1 MKQNVLHILEENY
14 DFSNNL
20 GHLSFST
27 DFVEMA
33 FDVDEIREGSFRIV
47 NSSKTAMKGYV
58 LSNHARMKCASN
70 AFEGNEAEIF
80 YEFDSTGMEPGD
92 VVKGDFQIISNKG
105 EYRLAFEA
113 TMQPGYLY
121 SSLGHIKNLFH
132 FANLAKTNW
141 PEAVSLYYSNRF
153 IELLSGN
160 DASYRTLYRGLS
172 SQPGNEQC
180 LDEFLVAVKKK
191 ERIFY
196 RVKQTEFQLG
206 EVREEQYKEIEI
218 EKNSWGYIT
227 GSVST
232 NASFIRLEKTTFG
245 DDDFIGNICKI
256 PFCVDVEELH
266 FGRNHASV
274 FIETT
279 NAKMEVKVV
288 ADYTYL
294 PVEKNENY
302 IRKEKLVSLLRMY
315 LLFRMGKMAKEDW
328 IRESEA
334 VAAQI
339 RTDADTVTFAKLYRV
354 QLLLAAEQT
363 QDAAWML
370 EQIEEE
376 MLQEK
381 QYPEIYGYFLYL
393 TTHLNKDE
401 DYINKV
407 TQKVKK
413 LYSKERD
420 NAGLSWLMLYLRED
434 LFYHPE
440 KKWDFLEE
448 CYHHGIYS
456 PLLHV
461 EALQLLKETPVLLSK
476 LDEYEYV
483 LLRFA
488 KRYDAL
494 TPEIAERLQFLG
506 ERKKNYE
513 KRWYDIFAACYE
525 IAPSKELLQ
534 TICAYLMKA
543 SCVGPEYFPWYEK
556 AVYAELK
563 LTRLYEYFVQSVAL
577 DDMRELP
584 LLIMMYFSYQNN
596 LDYERMAYLHVNVLK
611 HKAKFPEIAASYAER
626 LPAFVAAQIAQGRI
640 SEHLAILYREVMQER
655 ALEVK
660 EANDYAKLLFMHEVH
675 VGEEYA
681 SVVIVNEN
689 FLAEKEATVSN
700 GKAYLPVYGKKYY
713 LFGLDQKRN
722 RTILEDVRTRAL
734 LFDQKLYDKMLPMVH
749 EDDCFLLHRCE
760 ADKIFV
766 SISAEN
772 EVAYARLLRSKETTF
787 TYKKEILVALV
798 KFYFDNDYI
807 RELDELLLEV
817 KPEILG
823 SIERGELIHIL
834 VARGMYTLAFEWIRE
849 YGTEHVEKKDVL
861 RLCSRILERGE
872 CYPEDDM
879 LRMCSYLYR
888 VNRYDPNILNYLV
901 AHFNGNIRETRTL
914 LKDCDSFGIDTYILL
929 ERLLIQTLFTG
940 VYLNEKYHLY
950 ETYMKSGGNSDI
962 EKAFLARCAYD
973 YFVTESIVDDMVLN
987 RIEKLLEE
995 KEPLNRVTRLAYL
1008 KAASQKEKTQWNLP
1022 LIEENIRKELE
1033 RDAEF
1038 PFFKVFA
1045 NEISMLIPFTDRAYV
1060 EYRGECESRVIM
1072 HYAIEHE
1079 NGIDTE
1085 YRKEELQNMFAGIFV
1100 KSFLL
1105 FYGESIQYYIT
1116 EENGNREQLTQSSVV
1131 ERTEDELNG
1140 RSWKYTLLNEAAIA
1154 KEMSDYKSCEEN
1166 LYECIKKEYVL
1177 RRIFK
1182 L

>member
-1 MKQNVLHILEENY
+1 MKQNVLHILDENY

-33 FDVDEIREGSFRIV
+33 FDVDEIREGSFRIWT
-47 NSSKTAMKGYV
+47 SSDTEMKGYV
-58 LSNHARMKCASN
+58 LSNHARMKCSLN
-70 AFEGNEAEIF
+70 AFEGKDAEIF

-92 VVKGDFQIISNKG
+92 VVKGEFQIISNKG

-141 PEAVSLYYSNRF
+141 AEAVSLYYSDRF
-153 IELLSGN
+153 IELLTGS
-160 DASYRTLYRGLS
+160 DSSYRTLYRGLS
-172 SQPGNEQC
+172 SQSGNEQC

-191 ERIFY
+191 DRIFY
-196 RVKQTEFQLG
+196 QVKQNSFRLG
-206 EVREEQYKEIEI
+206 EVREELYKEIEL
-218 EKNSWGYIT
+218 EKNSWGF
-227 GSVST
+227 VSGT
-232 NASFIRLEKTTFG
+232 VSANAPFIRLEKSSFR
-245 DDDFIGNICKI
+245 DDDFIGNVCKL
-256 PFCVDVEELH
+256 PFYVDVEELH
-266 FGRNHASV
+266 YGRNHAV
-274 FIETT
+274 ICIETT
-279 NAKMEVKVV
+279 NTIIEVEVE
-288 ADYTYL
+288 ADYTYI
-294 PVEKNENY
+294 PPQKNENY
-302 IRKEKLVSLLRMY
+302 IWKEKMAALLRKY
-315 LLFRMGKMAKEDW
+315 LMFRMGKITKAEW
-328 IRESEA
+328 VRESEII
-334 VAAQI
+334 AAQVNANP
-339 RTDADTVTFAKLYRV
+339 DAVTFAKLYRV
-354 QLLLAAEQT
+354 QLLLAEEKV
-363 QDAAWML
+363 QDASWML
-370 EQIEEE
+370 EKIEAE

-381 QYPEIYGYFLYL
+381 QYPEVYGYFLYL

-407 TQKVKK
+407 SQKVKK
-413 LYSKERD
+413 LYNKERE

-461 EALQLLKETPVLLSK
+461 EALQLLREMPVLLSK

-488 KRYDAL
+488 KRHEAL

-513 KRWYDIFAACYE
+513 KRWYDIFTACYE
-525 IAPSKELLQ
+525 IAPSKEMLQ
-534 TICAYLMKA
+534 TICSYLMKA
-543 SCVGPEYFPWYEK
+543 SCVGPEYFPWYQK
-556 AVYAELK
+556 AVLAELK
-563 LTRLYEYFVQSVAL
+563 LTRLYEYFVQSVDL

-626 LPAFVAAQIAQGRI
+626 LPEFVASQISQGRI
-640 SEHLAILYREVMQER
+640 SEHLAILYREVMREH
-655 ALEVK
+655 EFDVK
-660 EANDYAKLLFMHEVH
+660 LANDYAKLLFVHEIH
-675 VGEEYA
+675 VGEEYT
-681 SVVIVNEN
+681 SVAIVNEH
-689 FLAEKEATVSN
+689 FLGEKEVPVCN
-700 GKAYLPVYGKKYY
+700 GKAYLPIYGRKYHI
-713 LFGLDQKRN
+713 FGLDRKRN
-722 RTILEDVRTRAL
+722 RTILEHVRTRVL
-734 LFDQKLYDKMLPMVH
+734 LFEQKLYDKMLPMVH
-749 EDDCFLLHRCE
+749 ENDSFLLHHCE
-760 ADKIFV
+760 ADKMFV
-766 SISAEN
+766 SISPEN
-772 EVAYARLLRSKETTF
+772 EVSYARLLRSKETTF
-787 TYKKEILVALV
+787 TYKKEVLVALV

-817 KPEILG
+817 NPEILG

-834 VARGMYTLAFEWIRE
+834 VARGMYALAFEWLCI
-849 YGTEHVEKKDVL
+849 YGTEHAEKKDVL
-861 RLCSRILERGE
+861 RLCSRLLERGE
-872 CYPEDDM
+872 HVEEGDM

-901 AHFNGNIRETRTL
+901 LHFNGTIRETRAL

-950 ETYMKSGGNSDI
+950 ESYMKSGGNSDI

-973 YFVTESIVDDMVLN
+973 YFVSESIVEDVVLK
-987 RIEKLLEE
+987 RMETLLEE
-995 KEPLNRVTRLAYL
+995 KEELNRVTRLAYL
-1008 KAASQKEKTQWNLP
+1008 KSASKKDKSEWNLS
-1022 LIEENIRKELE
+1022 LIEETIRKELE

-1038 PFFKVFA
+1038 PFFRVFA
-1045 NEISMLIPFTDRAYV
+1045 NEIPDLIPFTDRAYV

-1085 YRKEELQNMFAGIFV
+1085 YRKEELKNMFAGIFV

-1131 ERTEDELNG
+1131 ERTEDELG
-1140 RSWKYTLLNEAAIA
+1140 EHRWKYTILNEAAIA
-1154 KEMSDYKSCEEN
+1154 GEMNDYKSCEEN
-1166 LYECIKKEYVL
+1166 LYECMKKEYVL
-1177 RRIFK
+1177 RKVFR
-1182 L
+1182 

>member
-1 MKQNVLHILEENY
+1 MKQNVLHILDENY

-33 FDVDEIREGSFRIV
+33 FDIDEIREGSFRIV

-58 LSNHARMKCASN
+58 LSNHARMKCSAE
-70 AFEGNEAEIF
+70 AFEGDEAEIF

-113 TMQPGYLY
+113 SMQPGYLY

-141 PEAVSLYYSNRF
+141 AEAVSLYYSDRF
-153 IELLSGN
+153 IELLTGS
-160 DASYRTLYRGLS
+160 DSSYRTLYRGLS
-172 SQPGNEQC
+172 AQQGNEQC

-196 RVKQTEFQLG
+196 QVKQQTFRLG
-206 EVREEQYKEIEI
+206 EVREEVYKEIEL
-218 EKNSWGYIT
+218 EKNSWGYVAGT
-227 GSVST
+227 VST
-232 NASFIRLEKTTFG
+232 EAPFIRLEKTSFK
-245 DDDFIGNICKI
+245 DDDFIGAVCKI
-256 PFCVDVEELH
+256 PFYIDVEELH
-266 FGRNHASV
+266 SGRNYGTIS
-274 FIETT
+274 IETSNT
-279 NAKMEVKVV
+279 KIDVAVE

-294 PVEKNENY
+294 PVQKNENY
-302 IRKEKLVSLLRMY
+302 FWKEKLAALFRMY
-315 LLFRMGKMAKEDW
+315 LSFRMGKKTKEEW
-328 IRESEA
+328 IQESEA
-334 VAAQI
+334 IASQVRFNQ
-339 RTDADTVTFAKLYRV
+339 DAITFAKLYRV
-354 QLLLAAEQT
+354 QLLLAAEKT
-363 QDAAWML
+363 QDAAWL
-370 EQIEEE
+370 LDQIEEE

-381 QYPEIYGYFLYL
+381 QYPEVYGYFLYL
-393 TTHLNKDE
+393 TTHLNKEE

-413 LYSKERD
+413 LYNKEKD

-448 CYHHGIYS
+448 CFHHGNYS

-461 EALQLLKETPVLLSK
+461 EALQLLKEMPVLLSK
-476 LDEYEYV
+476 LDEYEYH

-488 KRYDAL
+488 KKYDAL
-494 TPEIAERLQFLG
+494 TPEIADRLQFLG

-513 KRWYDIFAACYE
+513 KRWFEIFTACYE

-534 TICAYLMKA
+534 TICSYLMKSA
-543 SCVGPEYFPWYEK
+543 CVGPEYFPWYEK
-556 AVYAELK
+556 AVLAELK

-577 DDMRELP
+577 EDMRELP

-626 LPAFVAAQIAQGRI
+626 LPEFVDAQIAQGRI

-655 ALEVK
+655 ELDVK
-660 EANDYAKLLFMHEVH
+660 LANDYAKMLFMHEVH

-689 FLAEKEATVSN
+689 FLGEKEALVCN
-700 GKAYLPVYGKKYY
+700 GKAYLPIYGKKYH
-713 LFGLDQKRN
+713 LFGLDKKRN
-722 RTILEDVRTRAL
+722 RTILEGVRTRAL
-734 LFDQKLYDKMLPMVH
+734 LFEQKLYDKMLPMVH
-749 EDDCFLLHRCE
+749 EDDCFLLHHCE
-760 ADKIFV
+760 ADKMYV
-766 SISAEN
+766 SISADN
-772 EVAYARLLRSKETTF
+772 EVTYARLLRSKETTF
-787 TYKKEILVALV
+787 SYKKEILVSLV

-834 VARGMYTLAFEWIRE
+834 VARGMYAMAFEWLCV
-849 YGTEHVEKKDVL
+849 YGLEHVEKKDVL
-861 RLCSRILERGE
+861 RLCSRILERDE
-872 CYPEDDM
+872 CTSSEDM

-901 AHFNGNIRETRTL
+901 AHFNGNIRETRAL

-973 YFVTESIVDDMVLN
+973 YFVTESIVDDMVLK
-987 RIEKLLEE
+987 RIGALLEE
-995 KEPLNRVTRLAYL
+995 KEELNRVSRLAYL
-1008 KAASQKEKTQWNLP
+1008 KAESLKEKSQWNLG
-1022 LIEENIRKELE
+1022 LIEEIIKRELE

-1038 PFFKVFA
+1038 PFFRVFA
-1045 NEISMLIPFTDRAYV
+1045 SDIPGLIPFTDRVYV
-1060 EYRGECESRVIM
+1060 EYRGETESRVIM

-1131 ERTEDELNG
+1131 EKTEDEFCE
-1140 RSWKYTLLNEAAIA
+1140 RSWKYTMINEAAIA
-1154 KEMSDYKSCEEN
+1154 KEMNDYKSCEEN
-1166 LYECIKKEYVL
+1166 LYECMKKEYVL
-1177 RRIFK
+1177 RKIFK

>member
-1 MKQNVLHILEENY
+1 MKQNVLHILDENY

-20 GHLSFST
+20 GHLTFST

-58 LSNHARMKCASN
+58 LSNHARMKCSSN
-70 AFEGNEAEIF
+70 AFEGSEAEIF

-141 PEAVSLYYSNRF
+141 AEAVSLYYSDRF
-153 IELLSGN
+153 LELLTGS

-191 ERIFY
+191 DRIFY
-196 RVKQTEFQLG
+196 QVKQTEFRLG
-206 EVREEQYKEIEI
+206 EVREEIYKEIEL
-218 EKNSWGYIT
+218 EKNSWGYVS

-232 NASFIRLEKTTFG
+232 NAPFIRLEKTSFG
-245 DDDFIGNICKI
+245 DDDFIGNVCKL
-256 PFCVDVEELH
+256 PFYVDVEEMH
-266 FGRNHASV
+266 FGRNHASIMV
-274 FIETT
+274 ETSNALIEV
-279 NAKMEVKVV
+279 NVV
-288 ADYTYL
+288 ADYAYL
-294 PVEKNENY
+294 PTQKNDNY
-302 IRKEKLVSLLRMY
+302 IWKEKLTALLRMY
-315 LLFRMGKMAKEDW
+315 LLFRMGKKSKEDW
-328 IRESEA
+328 IRESEVIA
-334 VAAQI
+334 SQVS
-339 RTDADTVTFAKLYRV
+339 TNPDAVTFAKLYRV
-354 QLLLAAEQT
+354 QLLLAAEKT

-370 EQIEEE
+370 EKIEQE

-381 QYPEIYGYFLYL
+381 QYPEVYGYFLYL
-393 TTHLNKDE
+393 TTHLNKEE

-413 LYSKERD
+413 LYNKEKE

-461 EALQLLKETPVLLSK
+461 EALQLLKEMPVLLSK

-488 KRYDAL
+488 KRHEAL

-506 ERKKNYE
+506 ERKKSYE
-513 KRWYDIFAACYE
+513 KRWYEIFAACYE
-525 IAPSKELLQ
+525 VAPSKELLQ
-534 TICAYLMKA
+534 TICSYLMKA
-543 SCVGPEYFPWYEK
+543 ACVGPEFFPWYEK
-556 AVYAELK
+556 AVLAELK
-563 LTRLYEYFVQSVAL
+563 LTRLYEYFVQSVDL

-626 LPAFVAAQIAQGRI
+626 LPEFVDTQIAQGRI
-640 SEHLAILYREVMQER
+640 SEHLAILYREVMKER
-655 ALEVK
+655 ELDVK
-660 EANDYAKLLFMHEVH
+660 LANDYAKMLFMHEIH
-675 VGEEYA
+675 VGEEYS

-689 FLAEKEATVSN
+689 FLGEKEALVCN
-700 GKAYLPVYGKKYY
+700 GKAYLPIYGRKYHI
-713 LFGLDQKRN
+713 FGLDQKRN
-722 RTILEDVRTRAL
+722 RTILEGVRTRAL
-734 LFDQKLYDKMLPMVH
+734 LFEQKLYDKMLPMVH
-749 EDDCFLLHRCE
+749 EEDCFLLHHCE
-760 ADKIFV
+760 ADKMFV
-766 SISAEN
+766 SISTEN
-772 EVAYARLLRSKETTF
+772 EVSYARLLRSKKTTF
-787 TYKKEILVALV
+787 TYKKEVLVALV

-834 VARGMYTLAFEWIRE
+834 VARGMYALAFEWLNV

-861 RLCSRILERGE
+861 RLCSRLLERD
-872 CYPEDDM
+872 EDIDNADM

-888 VNRYDPNILNYLV
+888 VSRYDPNILSFLI
-901 AHFNGNIRETRTL
+901 AHFNGNIRETRAL

-973 YFVTESIVDDMVLN
+973 YFVSESIVDEMVMK
-987 RIEKLLEE
+987 RIEVLLEE
-995 KEPLNRVTRLAYL
+995 KEELNRVTRLAYL
-1008 KAASQKEKTQWNLP
+1008 KAASQKEKAQWNLSI
-1022 LIEENIRKELE
+1022 IEENIKKELE

-1038 PFFKVFA
+1038 PFFQVFA
-1045 NEISMLIPFTDRAYV
+1045 NEIPILIPFTDRAYV

-1131 ERTEDELNG
+1131 ERTEDEFSERN
-1140 RSWKYTLLNEAAIA
+1140 WKYAMLNEAAIA
-1154 KEMSDYKSCEEN
+1154 KEMNDYKSCEEN
-1166 LYECIKKEYVL
+1166 LYECMKKEYVL
-1177 RRIFK
+1177 RKVFK